1 MKTVE
6 ILNKHKS
13 DTPSKW
19 REAAEHRRE
28 NSRWLKYSAM
38 IALMV
43 RQRMSELGVTQI
55 ALAEKLGCTQQH
67 VSTLLKGKSNLTLET
82 IAKLEDALSISL
94 IAGDD
99 MISVSGYSQEHP
111 IAPRAYLSDSESGA
125 YGKNDT
131 SH

>member
-6 ILNKHKS
+6 ILNKHKC
-13 DTPSKW
+13 DIPSKW
-19 REAAEHRRE
+19 REAAEYRRA

-94 IAGDD
+94 IS
-99 MISVSGYSQEHP
+99 M
-111 IAPRAYLSDSESGA
+111 
-125 YGKNDT
+125 T
-131 SH
+131 

>member
-13 DTPSKW
+13 DIPSKW
-19 REAAEHRRE
+19 REAAEYRRE
-28 NSRWLKYSAM
+28 NSRWLMYSAM

-94 IAGDD
+94 ITGDA
-99 MISVSGYSQEHP
+99 MISVSGYNQEHP
-111 IAPRAYLSDSESGA
+111 TAPRAYLSDSESDA
-125 YGKNDT
+125 
-131 SH
+131 